1 MPKIIS
7 ATPSWL
13 RRPSPGSE
21 LFAPLPDA
29 KPTKPG
35 RPGPRRTIARKDT
48 QVFVA
53 VGNQIRWADLAL
65 LQAQW
70 KEKQDKIRQ
79 RLRRQK
85 DERPEDAEINGNNK
99 DDGIPACRVRF
110 TSGLYLLF
118 YGPSNSI

>member
-21 LFAPLPDA
+21 LFNPLPDA
-29 KPTKPG
+29 KLTKPAG
-35 RPGPRRTIARKDT
+35 PGPRRTIARKDT

-65 LQAQW
+65 LQFQW
-70 KEKQDKIRQ
+70 KERQDKQIKQQ
-79 RLRRQK
+79 RRRPK
-85 DERPEDAEINGNNK
+85 DETPDDAEI
-99 DDGIPACRVRF
+99 DGDHEDSDIASYRVRC
-110 TSGLYLLF
+110 TLQ
-118 YGPSNSI
+118 SIAQQTI